1 MEHHARYGSTR
12 YWLVGGCGLAGAAF
26 TALIVEAVRV
36 PMGHKLTAMLV
47 TLAAV
52 ITGVLIAAAAIALRA
67 VAGLNAR
74 HDDLKQCT
82 VARYDE
88 LNQRINNQCI
98 EAYSLGLAQGS
109 SLGIAR
115 GSRMN
120 DGTRVN

>member
-1 MEHHARYGSTR
+1 MDQHARYRATR
-12 YWLVGGCGLAGAAF
+12 HWLVGGGCLAAVAF
-26 TALIVEAVRV
+26 AALIVEAVRV
-36 PMGHKLTAMLV
+36 PMEHKLTAMLV

-74 HDDLKQCT
+74 HDDLKRCT

-88 LNQRINNQCI
+88 LKQSISTQVI

-109 SLGIAR
+109 
-115 GSRMN
+115 RMK
-120 DGTRVN
+120 DGARVN

>member
-1 MEHHARYGSTR
+1 M
-12 YWLVGGCGLAGAAF
+12 AF
-26 TALIVEAVRV
+26 AALIVEAVRV
-36 PMGHKLTAMLV
+36 PMEHKLTAMLL

-74 HDDLKQCT
+74 HDDLKRCT